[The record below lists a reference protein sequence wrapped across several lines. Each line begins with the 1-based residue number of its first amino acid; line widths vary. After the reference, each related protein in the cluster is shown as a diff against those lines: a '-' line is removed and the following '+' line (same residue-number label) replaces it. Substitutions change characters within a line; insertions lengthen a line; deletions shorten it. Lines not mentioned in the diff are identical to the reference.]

1 MRLFT
6 SIIAGLATFAFAATA
21 SAALNVSATSATDTT
36 ALNAGDTFTLDIT
49 LTTTTAGEARGL
61 TLRAAGW
68 NAGDLSFVSATVPAF
83 GGAATPN
90 GAVFGLDLGGGII
103 INALTSTLTTQ
114 GQDNGTDVLL
124 FNGVTTGATTGAG
137 PETFT
142 ATFTALTA
150 GTVNLNIGAIAS
162 FGDAYVS
169 SEDGTTNPFTSVTV
183 TVPEP
188 GAVAASLAALGS
200 VFGVVT
206 IRRRQDG

>member
-21 SAALNVSATSATDTT
+21 SAALTVSATSATDTT

-68 NAGDLSFVSATVPAF
+68 NAGDLSFVSATIPNF
-83 GGAATPN
+83 GGTATPT
-90 GAVFGLDLGGGII
+90 GGIFGTDLGGGVVIS
-103 INALTSTLTTQ
+103 ALASVLAAPV
-114 GQDNGTDVLL
+114 DNGTNILL
-124 FNGVTTGATTGAG
+124 FDGVTTSPTTSSG
-137 PETFT
+137 PEVFTVTFD
-142 ATFTALTA
+142 ALAA
-150 GTVNLNIGAIAS
+150 GTVNLNVGAISA

-169 SEDGTTNPFTSVTV
+169 TGGTTTPFTPVTI

-188 GAVAASLAALGS
+188 GAIAASLAALGS

>member
-21 SAALNVSATSATDTT
+21 SAALTVSATSATDTT

-68 NAGDLSFVSATVPAF
+68 NAGDLSFVSATIPNF

-90 GAVFGLDLGGGII
+90 GGIFGTDIGGGIV
-103 INALTSTLTTQ
+103 INALASVLA
-114 GQDNGTDVLL
+114 GPVDNGTDVVL

-142 ATFTALTA
+142 LTLLYNGGA
-150 GTVNLNIGAIAS
+150 GSIEVGAISS

-169 SEDGTTNPFTSVTV
+169 SVDGTSAPTTTV
-183 TVPEP
+183 AYSAVPEP
-188 GAVAASLAALGS
+188 GTALLMGLGLAGLATAG
-200 VFGVVT
+200 
-206 IRRRQDG
+206 RRE